1 MAASTR
7 VTAGL
12 PYPLGATW
20 DGSGVNVAVFS
31 AHASG
36 IELCL
41 FDPDGRRET
50 NRIRL
55 PEFTHEVWHG
65 YFPDLRPGQ
74 LYGLRAHGPYDPG
87 AGHRFNPHKLL
98 LDPYAKALAG
108 ELRWHDSLYGY
119 RIGSQRADLSFDRR
133 DSARAM
139 PKCRI
144 IDTAH
149 TWGPDRGPR
158 RPWTETV
165 IYEAHVKG
173 MTRRHPELQGP
184 RAGTFEGLGSP
195 QVVEHLARLGVTA
208 IELMPIQAF
217 FDDRHLVEKGL
228 ANYWGYNTVGFFAPA
243 PRYLMPG
250 NDIAEFKHMVQ
261 RLHEAGIEVILDVVY
276 NHTAEGNQLGPTLS
290 FRGLD
295 NASYYVLADDRRY
308 CFDTTGTGNTVNTRH
323 PRVVQMVMDSLRYWV
338 EECHVDGFRFDLAV
352 SLTRDRDAVDFNSPF
367 LDAVAQDPVLAGVK
381 MISESWDLGKWGY
394 QVGSFPP
401 GWAEWNGRFRDDM
414 RAYVKGDDGNIDA
427 FARNLLGSGD
437 IFDKRGRR
445 PWASVN
451 FITAHDG
458 FTLADLYA
466 YNEKHNEANGEDNR
480 DGHDDN
486 RSWNCGAEG
495 PTDDEAILDLRDR
508 MRRFAL
514 TTLVVSQG
522 VPMLLMGDEIGR
534 SQHGNNNAYCQDNE
548 LAWLDW
554 QVDGREA
561 AFRDF
566 AAGALR
572 LRRTLGLL
580 GGGHWLRGEPVREG
594 GLPGVR
600 WLRPDGAPMN
610 EAEWTNGLVK
620 AVAVALADAEDRGAL
635 ILSNAAHEDLPFQL
649 PEAGADRAWMLRLD
663 SATGAIDAEAEPRP
677 AGETV
682 TVAGRSLQ
690 LYSPWSPAED
700 AARVR
705 SRAWSRRREDDGQGD
720 LRDRRA

>member
-1 MAASTR
+1 MASRLR
-7 VTAGL
+7 VAAGL
-12 PYPLGATW
+12 PFPLGATW

-31 AHASG
+31 ANASR

-41 FDPDGRRET
+41 FDADGRRET
-50 NRIRL
+50 DRIAL

-74 LYGLRAHGPYDPG
+74 LYGLRAHGPY
-87 AGHRFNPHKLL
+87 ATEEGHRFNPHKLL
-98 LDPYAKALAG
+98 LDPYARALSG

-119 RIGSQRADLSFDRR
+119 RIGSSKADLSFDRR

-149 TWGPDRGPR
+149 TWGADRRPR
-158 RPWTETV
+158 RGWAETV

-173 MTRRHPELQGP
+173 MTRSHPEFRGP

-195 QVVEHLARLGVTA
+195 QVVEHLAKLGVTA

-217 FDDRHLVEKGL
+217 FDDRHLVERGL
-228 ANYWGYNTVGFFAPA
+228 ANYWGYNTIGFFAPA

-308 CFDTTGTGNTVNTRH
+308 YFDTTGCGNTVNTRH

-338 EECHVDGFRFDLAV
+338 EDCHVDGFRFDLAV
-352 SLTRDRDAVDFNSPF
+352 SLTRDKDSVDFNSPF
-367 LDAVAQDPVLAGVK
+367 LDAVTQDPVLAKVK

-394 QVGSFPP
+394 QVGNFPP
-401 GWAEWNGRFRDDM
+401 GWAEWNGRFRDQV
-414 RAYVKGDDGNIDA
+414 RVYVKGDDGTIDD

-437 IFDKRGRR
+437 IFDRRGRR
-445 PWASVN
+445 PWASIN

-458 FTLADLYA
+458 FTLSDLYA
-466 YNEKHNEANGEDNR
+466 YDEKHNEANGEDNR

-486 RSWNCGAEG
+486 RSWNCGVEG
-495 PTDDEAILDLRDR
+495 PTEDAAVLDLRDR

-514 TTLVVSQG
+514 ATLVVSQG
-522 VPMLLMGDEIGR
+522 VPMILMGDENGR
-534 SQHGNNNAYCQDNE
+534 TQNGNNNAYCQDSQ
-548 LAWLDW
+548 LAWMDWSLDP
-554 QVDGREA
+554 REA
-561 AFRDF
+561 ALSAF
-566 AAGALR
+566 ASGALR
-572 LRRTLGLL
+572 LRAELPLL
-580 GGGHWLRGEPVREG
+580 AAPHWLRGEPVAQG
-594 GLPGVR
+594 GLPAVR
-600 WLRPDGAPMN
+600 WLRPDGVAMS
-610 EAEWTNGLVK
+610 EAEWTNGQVK
-620 AVAVALADAEDRGAL
+620 AMAVA
-635 ILSNAAHEDLPFQL
+635 F
-649 PEAGADRAWMLRLD
+649 AGADGSAALVLANAAAEDVPFKLPPPGVPAPWRLRLD
-663 SATGAIDAEAEPRP
+663 SADGSIDPDVVPVA
-677 AGETV
+677 AGSPV
-682 TVAGRSLQ
+682 KVPGRSLR
-690 LYSPWSPAED
+690 LYS
-700 AARVR
+700 V
-705 SRAWSRRREDDGQGD
+705 
-720 LRDRRA
+720 